1 MTTGGI
7 FSGAAFGA
15 SASVHWH
22 GLATP
27 RLAQYTG
34 RSIEPQRFAEVA

>member
-1 MTTGGI
+1 MTTGGS
-7 FSGAAFGA
+7 FGGAAFGA

-22 GLATP
+22 GLAMV

>member
-1 MTTGGI
+1 MTTGGN
-7 FSGAAFGA
+7 FGGATFGA
-15 SASVHWH
+15 SVSVHLR